1 MWFKASVTKPSYLI
15 LDLDGVLT
23 DGKFLYSKS
32 GKSYKAFSVDDHD
45 GIKLVQ
51 NFLDVHIISAD
62 SRGFEISKRRVVK
75 DMNLS
80 LTLVSIED
88 RLDWIKRNF
97 GLDNTIY
104 MGDGIFDK
112 AIFQEVYYAIAPSSA
127 LKEVRRAADFV
138 TTSKGGERSVAE
150 ACLHI
155 AKKFF
160 GLKL

>member
-1 MWFKASVTKPSYLI
+1 MWFKASVTKPGYLI

-88 RLDWIKRNF
+88 RLDWIRRNF

-138 TTSKGGERSVAE
+138 TTAKGGERSVAE

-155 AKKFF
+155 ARKFF

>member
-1 MWFKASVTKPSYLI
+1 
-15 LDLDGVLT
+15 
-23 DGKFLYSKS
+23 
-32 GKSYKAFSVDDHD
+32 
-45 GIKLVQ
+45 
-51 NFLDVHIISAD
+51 
-62 SRGFEISKRRVVK
+62 
-75 DMNLS
+75 MNLS

>member
-1 MWFKASVTKPSYLI
+1 MWFKANVTKPSHLI

-23 DGKFLYSKS
+23 DGKFIYSKS
-32 GKSYKAFSVDDHD
+32 GKTYKAFSVDDHD

-51 NFLDVHIISAD
+51 NFLDVHVISAD

-88 RLDWIKRNF
+88 RLDWIRRNF
-97 GLDNTIY
+97 GLDNAIY

-138 TTSKGGERSVAE
+138 TTAKGGERSVAE

>member
-1 MWFKASVTKPSYLI
+1 MWFKASVTKPGYLI

-112 AIFQEVYYAIAPSSA
+112 AIFQEVYYAIAPLA
-127 LKEVRRAADFV
+127 P
-138 TTSKGGERSVAE
+138 SK
-150 ACLHI
+150 
-155 AKKFF
+155 K
-160 GLKL
+160 

>member
-1 MWFKASVTKPSYLI
+1 MWFKASVTKPGYLI

-88 RLDWIKRNF
+88 RLDWIRRNF

-112 AIFQEVYYAIAPSSA
+112 AIFQEVHYAIAPSSA

-138 TTSKGGERSVAE
+138 TTAKGGERSVAE

-155 AKKFF
+155 ARKFF

>member
-1 MWFKASVTKPSYLI
+1 MWFKASVTKPGYLI

-112 AIFQEVYYAIAPSSA
+112 VIFQEVYYAIAPSSA

-138 TTSKGGERSVAE
+138 TTAKGGERSVAE

>member
-1 MWFKASVTKPSYLI
+1 MWFKANVTKPSHLI

-23 DGKFLYSKS
+23 DGKFIYSKS
-32 GKSYKAFSVDDHD
+32 GKTYKAFSVDDHD

-51 NFLDVHIISAD
+51 NFLDVHVISAD

-138 TTSKGGERSVAE
+138 TTAKGGERSVAE

>member
-1 MWFKASVTKPSYLI
+1 MWFKASVTKPGYLI

-127 LKEVRRAADFV
+127 LKQVRRAADFV

>member
-1 MWFKASVTKPSYLI
+1 MWFKASVTKPGYLI

-112 AIFQEVYYAIAPSSA
+112 AIFQEVYYAMAPSSA

>member
-1 MWFKASVTKPSYLI
+1 MWFNADVTKPSDLV

-23 DGKFLYSKS
+23 DGKFLYSKA
-32 GKSYKAFSVDDHD
+32 GKSFKAFSVDDHD

-62 SRGFEISKRRVVK
+62 SSGFEISKRRVVK

-88 RLDWIKRNF
+88 RLDWIRRNF

-112 AIFQEVYYAIAPSSA
+112 AIFQRVYYAIAPSSA

-138 TTSKGGERSVAE
+138 TIAKGGERSVAE

-155 AKKFF
+155 AKRFF
-160 GLKL
+160 GLRL

>member
-1 MWFKASVTKPSYLI
+1 
-15 LDLDGVLT
+15 
-23 DGKFLYSKS
+23 
-32 GKSYKAFSVDDHD
+32 
-45 GIKLVQ
+45 
-51 NFLDVHIISAD
+51 
-62 SRGFEISKRRVVK
+62 
-75 DMNLS
+75 MNLS

-88 RLDWIKRNF
+88 RLDWIRRNF
-97 GLDNTIY
+97 CLDNAIY
-104 MGDGIFDK
+104 MGDGLIDK

-138 TTSKGGERSVAE
+138 TTAKGGERSVAE

>member
-1 MWFKASVTKPSYLI
+1 MWFKASVTKPDYLI

-112 AIFQEVYYAIAPSSA
+112 VIFQEVYYAIAPSSA

-138 TTSKGGERSVAE
+138 TTAKGGERSVAE

>member
-1 MWFKASVTKPSYLI
+1 MWFKNNVTKPSELI

-23 DGKFLYSKS
+23 DGKFLYSKA

-45 GIKLVQ
+45 GIRLVQ
-51 NFLDVHIISAD
+51 NFLDVHIVSAD
-62 SRGFEISKRRVVK
+62 SSGFEISKRRVVK

-88 RLDWIKRNF
+88 RLDWIRRNF

-112 AIFQEVYYAIAPSSA
+112 AIFQEVHYAIAPSSA

-138 TTSKGGERSVAE
+138 TTAKGGERSVAE

>member
-1 MWFKASVTKPSYLI
+1 MWFKASVTKPGYLI

>member
-1 MWFKASVTKPSYLI
+1 MWFNTSVTKPGYLI

-51 NFLDVHIISAD
+51 TFLDVHIVSAD

-88 RLDWIKRNF
+88 RLDWIERNF

-112 AIFQEVYYAIAPSSA
+112 AIFQKVYYAIAPSSA

-138 TTSKGGERSVAE
+138 TTAKGGERSVAE

-155 AKKFF
+155 AEKFF

>member
-1 MWFKASVTKPSYLI
+1 MWFKAHVTKPSHLI
-15 LDLDGVLT
+15 IDLDGVLT

-32 GKSYKAFSVDDHD
+32 GKSYKSFSVDDHD

-51 NFLDVHIISAD
+51 SFLDVHIISAD

-80 LTLVSIED
+80 LTLVSIEE

-97 GLDNTIY
+97 GLDSTVY

-112 AIFQEVYYAIAPSSA
+112 AIFQKVYYAIAPSSA
-127 LKEVRRAADFV
+127 LREVRRAADFV